1 MSRLNGNTAPSG
13 RCRIDAFGHVPR
25 CGCDRYRAVRADLR
39 TRRIGS
45 LRAALIVLFVMCCD
59 AHAQQFSFRPYTPAE
74 GLTNLAVGH
83 LALGANSDLWV
94 GTDGGLFRY
103 DGTSFEPFDTASG
116 LPPDQVGGVQT
127 DPWGGVWVNLVRG
140 LYTRPPGAS
149 RFVAVR
155 TAEGAVRAD
164 FRTPIALLGPD
175 RVLVLV
181 GGQIVE
187 LQRHNDSW
195 HSHAYLTPN
204 QSAALSHL
212 GSVRRLLLGVDG
224 TLWLSCGRQVCSV
237 SGGTLRVWGEADG
250 VLQDDWNTYL
260 EDLQGRLWVRSP
272 QHLLVHERNAQTF
285 TLRDP
290 PLPELDEIRTNLAMV
305 LDPRGRLLV
314 RTGGG
319 LARWDDPE
327 WKQFTFANGLPAAS
341 ISDAQLDAE
350 GNVWLGLNGLG
361 LWRWRNYDN
370 LESWTRAQGL
380 ISDKIWSILRDPEGR
395 LLLGS
400 SNGCQMLDEQAAH
413 VVSCPV
419 EGLPR
424 RTLHAMAVDGAET
437 IWWGFNNGEIWNTP
451 AGDAHAHLIFPA
463 AAERPEISMIYF
475 DISGVGWIACL
486 DGGLFRLDPHTA
498 RLDNV
503 SMPGGPARIY
513 DITEDA
519 HRTLWVAGSSGLFRK
534 DGDRWSL
541 MHANDPAGVATVFGS
556 VAATP
561 DGSIWG
567 ASDGK
572 GLLRASASTF
582 ERREWVQEDIVAHA
596 SVYFVRA
603 DARGWVWLGTDQGA
617 VVFDGQLWR
626 RIDQEDGLI
635 WNDTQVYG
643 FLADGDG
650 SVWIGTSAG
659 LTHIRDP
666 QNLMGAPKALDLN
679 IARAQLGGEAIDPH
693 GKTILPWRSD
703 AAFDVHLSSHSF
715 SRSAQTEFR
724 YRLVGLSS
732 KWFGSRSP
740 EIHVPALAAGNYRL
754 EVIAVDEPH
763 ARTSPTISMSF
774 NVLPP
779 WWRTVAF
786 RVVMAL
792 FAGLLLA
799 LAWRWQ
805 VLKFRARR
813 TILETE
819 FRERQALLER
829 ATRDALTGLWNRA
842 TILDVL
848 ARETLHAQ
856 RTGLPL
862 SVAIVDVDHFKHIND
877 NYGHLRGDEVL
888 RELSHRLTAQL
899 RQGDWLG
906 RYGGEELM
914 LVLPGGQRAEVE
926 VAAERLCKCVA
937 DEAFI
942 ANGQSLQVT
951 VSIGIARC
959 ESPADKADDI
969 LGRADAAL
977 YEAKRA
983 GRNRVAYAMGT
994 HTTDSDSSASRR
1006 YLSEL
1011 FEKVKGEA
1019 EKRSHEAK

>member
-1 MSRLNGNTAPSG
+1 VSKTRDRLLFKCQREWSW
-13 RCRIDAFGHVPR
+13 
-25 CGCDRYRAVRADLR
+25 
-39 TRRIGS
+39 RIGW
-45 LRAALIVLFVMCCD
+45 LRSAWIVLFVWCHGS
-59 AHAQQFSFRPYTPAE
+59 HAQQFSFRPYTPAE

-83 LALGANSDLWV
+83 LSLGANADLWV
-94 GTDGGLFRY
+94 GTDGGLFLY
-103 DGTSFEPFDTASG
+103 DGTSFEPFDTANG
-116 LPPDQVGGVQT
+116 LPPDQVGGVQQ
-127 DPWGGVWVNLVRG
+127 DPSGVVWVNLVRG
-140 LYTRPPGAS
+140 LYMRPLGAS

-155 TAEGAVRAD
+155 TSEGAVRAD
-164 FRTPIALLGPD
+164 FRTPIVFLGPD
-175 RVLVLV
+175 RVLFLQRGEV
-181 GGQIVE
+181 IE
-187 LQRHNDSW
+187 LQRSGGNW
-195 HSHAYLTPN
+195 HSHAFLTPD
-204 QSAALSHL
+204 QSAQLSRLGKVRSLAL
-212 GSVRRLLLGVDG
+212 VADG
-224 TLWLSCGRQVCSV
+224 TLWLSCGRQVCS
-237 SGGTLRVWGEADG
+237 SRGHALREWGEADG
-250 VLQDDWNTYL
+250 VPQDDWNTYL
-260 EDLQGRLWVRSP
+260 EDPLGRLWIRSP
-272 QHLLVHERNAQTF
+272 QHLLVRERNGQSF
-285 TLRDP
+285 LLRDP
-290 PLPELDEIRTNLAMV
+290 PFAELDEIRTNLAML
-305 LDPRGRLLV
+305 LDPQGRLLV

-319 LARWDDPE
+319 LARWDDPQ
-327 WKQFTFANGLPAAS
+327 WKQFTFANGLPATS
-341 ISDAQLDAE
+341 ISDLRLDAE
-350 GNVWLGLNGLG
+350 GNIWLGMNGQG

-380 ISDKIWSILRDPEGR
+380 VSDKIWSILRDPRGR
-395 LLLGS
+395 LVLGT

-413 VVSCPV
+413 VVACPFS
-419 EGLPR
+419 GLPR
-424 RTLHAMAVDGAET
+424 RTLHAMAVDSANT
-437 IWWGFNNGEIWNTP
+437 LWLGFNNGEIWNAP
-451 AGDAHAHLIFPA
+451 AGDTRAHMIFA
-463 AAERPEISMIYF
+463 AVPERPEISMIYF
-475 DISGVGWIACL
+475 DHSGAGWIACL
-486 DGGLFRLDPHTA
+486 DGGLFRLDPRTT
-498 RLDNV
+498 RLDSV
-503 SMPGGPARIY
+503 SLPAGPARIY
-513 DITEDA
+513 DITEDT
-519 HRTLWVAGSSGLFRK
+519 RGTLWVAGSSGLFHK
-534 DGDRWSL
+534 VKERWSL
-541 MHANDPAGVATVFGS
+541 LQADDPAGVSTVFGS

-572 GLLRASASTF
+572 GLLQASASAF
-582 ERREWVQEDIVAHA
+582 ERRKWVQADIVAHA
-596 SVYFVRA
+596 SVYFVRT
-603 DARGWVWLGTDQGA
+603 DARGWVWLGTDQGV
-617 VVFDGQLWR
+617 VVFDGHLWR

-666 QNLMGAPKALDLN
+666 QYLMGAPKALDLN

-848 ARETLHAQ
+848 ARETIHAQ

>member
-1 MSRLNGNTAPSG
+1 MG
-13 RCRIDAFGHVPR
+13 V
-25 CGCDRYRAVRADLR
+25 LR
-39 TRRIGS
+39 S
-45 LRAALIVLFVMCCD
+45 ALIVLFVWCCE
-59 AHAQQFSFRPYTPAE
+59 AHSQQFSFRPYTPAE

-83 LALGANSDLWV
+83 LALGANADLWV

-103 DGTSFEPFDTASG
+103 DGTSFEPLDTASG
-116 LPPDQVGGVQT
+116 IPPDQVGGVQQ

-140 LYTRPPGAS
+140 LYTRPPGAT

-155 TAEGAVRAD
+155 TAEGGAVRAD
-164 FRTPIALLGPD
+164 FRTPIAFLGPE
-175 RVLVLV
+175 RVLVLQ
-181 GGQIVE
+181 GGEVIE
-187 LQRHNDSW
+187 LQRRDGNW
-195 HSHAYLTPN
+195 HSHAFLTPG

-212 GSVRRLLLGVDG
+212 GRVRRLFLASDD

-237 SGGTLRVWGEADG
+237 SGDALREWGDADG
-250 VLQDDWNTYL
+250 VSQDEWNSYL
-260 EDLQGRLWVRSP
+260 EDLQGRLWIRSP
-272 QHLLVHERNAQTF
+272 QHLLVRERNAHSF

-290 PLPELDEIRTNLAMV
+290 PFAELDEIRTNLAML
-305 LDPRGRLLV
+305 LDPQGRLLV

-319 LARWDDPE
+319 LARWDDPQ
-327 WKQFTFANGLPAAS
+327 WKQFTFANGLPATS
-341 ISDAQLDAE
+341 ISDLHLDAE
-350 GNVWLGLNGLG
+350 GNIWLGMNGQG
-361 LWRWRNYDN
+361 LWRWRNYDH
-370 LESWTRAQGL
+370 LESWTRTQGL
-380 ISDKIWSILRDPEGR
+380 ISDKIWSILRDPQER
-395 LLLGS
+395 LLLGTS
-400 SNGCQMLDEQAAH
+400 SGCQMLDERAAH
-413 VVSCPV
+413 VVACPV
-419 EGLPR
+419 SGLPR
-424 RTLHAMAVDGAET
+424 RTLHAMAVDSAKR

-451 AGDAHAHLIFPA
+451 AGDTQAHLIFPA
-463 AAERPEISMIYF
+463 TAERPEISIIYF
-475 DISGVGWIACL
+475 DQAGVGWIACL
-486 DGGLFRLDPHTA
+486 DGGLFRLDPHTT
-498 RLDNV
+498 RLDSV
-503 SMPGGPARIY
+503 SLPGGPARIY
-513 DITEDA
+513 DITEDT
-519 HRTLWVAGSSGLFRK
+519 RSTLWVAGSSGLFRK
-534 DGDRWSL
+534 DEEHWSL
-541 MHANDPAGVATVFGS
+541 LHANDPAGIATVFGS
-556 VAATP
+556 VASTP

-572 GLLRASASTF
+572 GLLRAAASTF
-582 ERREWVQEDIVAHA
+582 ERRAWVTAEIVAHA

-603 DARGWVWLGTDQGA
+603 DARGWVWLGTDQGV

-643 FLADGDG
+643 FLADRDD

-666 QNLMGAPKALDLN
+666 QYLMGTPKPLDLN
-679 IARAQLGGEAIDPH
+679 VARAQLGGEPLDPR
-693 GKTILPWRSD
+693 GKTVVPWRSD

-740 EIHVPALAAGNYRL
+740 EIHVPALDAGDYRL
-754 EVIAVDEPH
+754 EVVAIDGPH

-774 NVLPP
+774 EVLPP

-786 RVVMAL
+786 RVVVVLLAV
-792 FAGLLLA
+792 LLLG

-805 VLKFRARR
+805 ILKFRARR
-813 TILETE
+813 TTLETE

-848 ARETLHAQ
+848 ARESSQAQ
-856 RTGLPL
+856 RTGAPL
-862 SVAIVDVDHFKHIND
+862 SVGIIDVDHFKNIND

-888 RELSHRLTAQL
+888 RVLSRRLSAEL
-899 RQGDWLG
+899 RQADWLG

-914 LVLPGGQRAEVE
+914 MVLPGWQRAEVE
-926 VAAERLCKCVA
+926 LAAERLCKCVS
-937 DEAFI
+937 DEPFVAS
-942 ANGQSLQVT
+942 GQSLKVT
-951 VSIGIARC
+951 ISIGIARC

-994 HTTDSDSSASRR
+994 HNTDSDSSASRR

-1019 EKRSHEAK
+1019 ERRSHETK